1 MILETER
8 LILREMGEQ
17 DIRDLKEILQNPRV
31 MYAYEHDFTDRDV
44 REWLTR
50 QQKRYR
56 EYGFGLWAMILK
68 STGEMIGQAGLTM
81 QPYREKQVLEIG
93 YLLKESFWHC
103 GYAREAAAGCKQYAF
118 EVLKRFIPSSN
129 RIISPLSG
137 LQKASA
143 WRKKIPL
150 SPNTITEICSMTC
163 TRCIDDPYFILQPS
177 VRTQCCLKQ
186 MPLSVR

>member
-118 EVLKRFIPSSN
+118 EVLKRDKVYSVIKSDNIASQRVAKSIGMEKEDTFITQYYN
-129 RIISPLSG
+129 GDMQHDL
-137 LQKASA
+137 
-143 WRKKIPL
+143 
-150 SPNTITEICSMTC
+150 
-163 TRCIDDPYFILQPS
+163 YS
-177 VRTQCCLKQ
+177 VQRSK
-186 MPLSVR
+186 